1 MADVM
6 LVTNKGLEIV
16 NDRILGAGSEP
27 KFVHWGT
34 GTTAPAATQTAL
46 VTPGTEART
55 SGTSSKVTTATTS
68 DTYQVVGTL
77 VCAGAAKAITEV
89 GLFDELTSGNMFVRG
104 TFDPINLSIG
114 DSIQFTIKNVL
125 SRG

>member
-16 NDRILGAGSEP
+16 NDRILGTGTEP
-27 KFVHWGT
+27 KFIAWGT

-46 VTPGTEART
+46 VTAGTEART
-55 SGTSSKVTTATTS
+55 SGTSSKVTTATTN
-68 DTYQVVGTL
+68 DTYQVVGTI

-89 GLFDELTSGNMFVRG
+89 GLFDALTSGNMFVRG
-104 TFDPINLSIG
+104 TFDPINLSVG

>member
-6 LVTNKGLEIV
+6 LVTNKGLEII

-27 KFVHWGT
+27 KYVAWGT

-46 VTPGTEART
+46 VTPGTEARVA
-55 SGTSSKVTTATTS
+55 GTASKATTETVN
-68 DTYQVVGTL
+68 DTYQVVGTI
-77 VCAGAAKAITEV
+77 VCASAAKAITEV
-89 GLFDELTSGNMFVRG
+89 GLFDALTSGNMFVRG
-104 TFDPINLSIG
+104 TFDPINLSVG
-114 DSIQFTIKNVL
+114 DGIQFTIKNVL